1 MPAPCEQGASR
12 PVKTTLG
19 LAAFILALGPFSVV
33 QAAGDATA
41 GARKNRMCQGCHG
54 ITGMRTVYPDYSV
67 PRLGGQHAQYIVA
80 ALKAYQSGAR
90 SHPTMRAIAADL
102 SEEDMLDLAAY
113 YSGQAAPAAK

>member
-1 MPAPCEQGASR
+1 MKTAIGLVALILGFGAC
-12 PVKTTLG
+12 
-19 LAAFILALGPFSVV
+19 SVV
-33 QAAGDATA
+33 EAAGDATA

-54 ITGMRTVYPDYSV
+54 IAGMRTVYPDYSV

-90 SHPTMRAIAADL
+90 SHPTMRAIAASL

-113 YSGQAAPAAK
+113 YSGPAAPAAK

>member
-1 MPAPCEQGASR
+1 M
-12 PVKTTLG
+12 KTALG
-19 LAAFILALGPFSVV
+19 LAAFILALGSFSAV
-33 QAAGDATA
+33 QAAGDAAA

-90 SHPTMRAIAADL
+90 SHPTMQAIAASL
-102 SEEDMLDLAAY
+102 SEQDMLDLAAY
-113 YSGQAAPAAK
+113 YSGQAAPPAK